1 MKYGRSL
8 QELAIE
14 LDRQAKVKKDYV
26 ATAGAMQMTAVN
38 ENFDLVIGNTPFQLN
53 ENAHRQLGLQLK
65 IPAPYYERMRA
76 ENPGLLMANVNG
88 WFQQSPDTRRMVR
101 TLDGTARAI
110 LSDRYRRI
118 DNYEVAQTEVVPGD
132 IVQAGILISNSEVGM
147 GSVSVKPLIYR
158 LVCTNGMVADVGVG
172 KRHVGRINES
182 VDGDFGIFRDETI
195 EADDR
200 AFLMKIEDT
209 VRAAVDEARFNA
221 LVQKLRDAKEAPILP
236 AAAPK
241 VVELAAKEFN
251 IRQNES
257 EGILGHLIAGGDP
270 FPLWSGKR
278 CHTARAGR
286 AELRPQH

>member
-53 ENAHRQLGLQLK
+53 KNAHRQLGLQLK

-118 DNYEVAQTEVVPGD
+118 DNYEVAQTVLP
-132 IVQAGILISNSEVGM
+132 IISEMQGARIESCE
-147 GSVSVKPLIYR
+147 L
-158 LVCTNGMVADVGVG
+158 TDVHG
-172 KRHVGRINES
+172 KS
-182 VDGDFGIFRDETI
+182 
-195 EADDR
+195 
-200 AFLMKIEDT
+200 
-209 VRAAVDEARFNA
+209 
-221 LVQKLRDAKEAPILP
+221 
-236 AAAPK
+236 
-241 VVELAAKEFN
+241 
-251 IRQNES
+251 
-257 EGILGHLIAGGDP
+257 GGDP
-270 FPLWSGKR
+270 DHLPCAAAGGNGCWHEPGPLCSDGHSEPDDRPDHASRWHVHLHRCPDRRRFQLESLQGKYAVPDHQPD
-278 CHTARAGR
+278 CADAG
-286 AELRPQH
+286 LLL

>member
-88 WFQQSPDTRRMVR
+88 WFRQSPDTRRMVR

-110 LSDRYRRI
+110 LSGLHVILLADFDTVDGVITGVEGQRQRCLSLHVPGLAEIVYLI
-118 DNYEVAQTEVVPGD
+118 EVVG
-132 IVQAGILISNSEVGM
+132 
-147 GSVSVKPLIYR
+147 
-158 LVCTNGMVADVGVG
+158 
-172 KRHVGRINES
+172 
-182 VDGDFGIFRDETI
+182 
-195 EADDR
+195 
-200 AFLMKIEDT
+200 
-209 VRAAVDEARFNA
+209 
-221 LVQKLRDAKEAPILP
+221 
-236 AAAPK
+236 
-241 VVELAAKEFN
+241 
-251 IRQNES
+251 
-257 EGILGHLIAGGDP
+257 IAGFLCDALQMGLAVNLDSHVDIP
-270 FPLWSGKR
+270 SFVNLQHAAQPLPICNIIVNQHSRFVSGFCLKQ
-278 CHTARAGR
+278 GG
-286 AELRPQH
+286 

>member
-101 TLDGTARAI
+101 TLMVPLAPSSPTATAVSTTTRLHRRSCR
-110 LSDRYRRI
+110 LSLKCR
-118 DNYEVAQTEVVPGD
+118 EPA
-132 IVQAGILISNSEVGM
+132 L
-147 GSVSVKPLIYR
+147 K
-158 LVCTNGMVADVGVG
+158 
-172 KRHVGRINES
+172 
-182 VDGDFGIFRDETI
+182 
-195 EADDR
+195 
-200 AFLMKIEDT
+200 
-209 VRAAVDEARFNA
+209 AVN
-221 LVQKLRDAKEAPILP
+221 
-236 AAAPK
+236 
-241 VVELAAKEFN
+241 
-251 IRQNES
+251 
-257 EGILGHLIAGGDP
+257 
-270 FPLWSGKR
+270 
-278 CHTARAGR
+278 
-286 AELRPQH
+286 